1 MFYDMGATHTT
12 ATIVCK
18 CFAIFLS
25 DFSKL
30 IYLPVHVFSSNS
42 AIFLGSWYLYEVSSE
57 IWSIIN
63 NSTWNQLVESEE

>member
-18 CFAIFLS
+18 CFTIFLS

-42 AIFLGSWYLYEVSSE
+42 AIFHWIMVPL
-57 IWSIIN
+57 WSLKRN
-63 NSTWNQLVESEE
+63 LKYYK